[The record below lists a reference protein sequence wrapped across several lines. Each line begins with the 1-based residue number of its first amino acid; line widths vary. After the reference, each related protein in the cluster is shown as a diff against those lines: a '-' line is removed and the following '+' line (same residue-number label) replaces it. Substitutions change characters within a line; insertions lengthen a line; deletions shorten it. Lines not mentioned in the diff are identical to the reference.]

1 MAPISIAPVDS
12 RITSADELAF
22 PASRGLANAIV
33 GNNERCGAAVRRFAT
48 IVMNHK
54 RKFGVGFFG
63 LVIIAVSL
71 SMHTAASKTG
81 ERAHVV
87 IMSTTD
93 MHGRIFPIDYYTNK
107 YDNVGIAKVATL
119 VKEARNSDPD
129 LILVDSGD
137 TIQGTPLEYFHNKRN
152 NTPPD
157 PMMLAMNALRY
168 DSMTVG
174 NHEYNFGLTVLEKAR
189 RESKFPWL
197 SANTYNKGT
206 STTHYQPYIVKEVQG
221 VRIGVLGLTTPGIPN
236 WENVPNYAGLEFHE
250 TVSEAKKWV
259 SILRDKET
267 VDVVV
272 IAMHMGIEEDLRT
285 GQTNPSQVPN
295 ENAAIAI
302 ARQVPGVDLILM
314 GHTHRD
320 VPSLVVNGVQLTQAN
335 RWASHVARVDLYL
348 EKNTSGRW
356 SIVAKS
362 ARTIPVTEK
371 TEIDPEIAKLGEPYD
386 KETQAWLGRA
396 IGESSE
402 ELTARDCRFRDSA
415 IIDLIQRV
423 QIEAGNADVSMAA
436 CFNPQAHIPKGAV
449 TVRDIAGLYEY
460 ENTLV
465 TLELTGQQL
474 KDALEHSARYFREY
488 QQAKSLNEL
497 VDQRIPGYN
506 FDMAEGVTYD
516 LDLTKPF
523 GQRVQNLK
531 FKGQPLRP
539 TQKLRVVTNNYRVN
553 GGGNYMMYKDAPVVY
568 RSSEEVREL
577 IIDWVERHKTIPTRE
592 SNNWRIVQAP

>member
-1 MAPISIAPVDS
+1 MNQKKTVFAFLLVL
-12 RITSADELAF
+12 LAVC
-22 PASRGLANAIV
+22 LAAIDYPL
-33 GNNERCGAAVRRFAT
+33 GRRAGAAAQ
-48 IVMNHK
+48 
-54 RKFGVGFFG
+54 
-63 LVIIAVSL
+63 
-71 SMHTAASKTG
+71 
-81 ERAHVV
+81 RAHVV
-87 IMSTTD
+87 ILGTTD

-119 VKEARNSDPD
+119 VKEARKNDPN
-129 LILVDSGD
+129 LLLVDSGD

-157 PMMLAMNALRY
+157 PMMLAMNALHY
-168 DSMTVG
+168 DSMAVG
-174 NHEYNFGLTVLEKAR
+174 NHEYNFGLKVLEKAR
-189 RESKFPWL
+189 SEAKFPWL

-206 STTHYQPYIVKEVQG
+206 ATTHYTPYIVKDVDG

-236 WENVPNYAGLEFHE
+236 WENVPNYEGLEFNE

-259 SILRDKET
+259 PILREKEK
-267 VDVVV
+267 VDLVA
-272 IAMHMGIEEDLRT
+272 ITMHMGIEEDLRT
-285 GQTNPSQVPN
+285 GTTNPSQVAN

-302 ARQVPGVDLILM
+302 ARQVPGIDVILM

-320 VPSLVVNGVQLTQAN
+320 VSSLEVNGVLLTQAN

-348 EKNTSGRW
+348 ERNTDGRW
-356 SIVAKS
+356 QVVAKS

-371 TEIDPEIAKLGEPYD
+371 TAIDPEIAQLGQAYD
-386 KETQAWLGRA
+386 KETQDWLGRQ

-402 ELTARDCRFRDSA
+402 ELTSNNCRFTDTA

-423 QIEAGNADVSMAA
+423 QMDAGQAEVSMAA
-436 CFNPQAHIPKGAV
+436 CFNPQARIPKGPV

-488 QQAKSLNEL
+488 QPGKSLNEL

-506 FDMAEGVTYD
+506 FDMAEGVTYE
-516 LDLTKPF
+516 LDVTKPF
-523 GQRVQNLK
+523 GQRIQSLR
-531 FKGQPLRP
+531 FKGQPLSP

-553 GGGNYMMYKDAPVVY
+553 GGGNYTMYKDAPVVY
-568 RSSEEVREL
+568 RFSEEVREL
-577 IIDWVERHKTIPTRE
+577 IIDWVEKHKTIPTQAD
-592 SNNWRIVQAP
+592 NNWRIVGAQ